1 MTTNRRHGPLVDAE
15 PIRRHVYELMAAG
28 VAYHRIA
35 KAAGVA
41 TSTINHMLYD
51 RHNRARTQHLNHEN
65 ARRILAVQAD
75 QVATGYVDATGSSR
89 RIRALMAI
97 GWPPSHLGHRVGLN
111 PNYVN
116 EVQRTTTT
124 LASTAHAVA
133 VTYNQLWDK
142 NPEHHGVGKQAATRM
157 RNYARTNGWPPPA
170 AWDDDALD
178 DPKRGP
184 ATCTELTLKR
194 GELAAY
200 RREEIEFLDSCGRPE
215 HEIAQRLGVALSTVQ
230 GIVLELRRGERRER
244 KQVAA

>member
-1 MTTNRRHGPLVDAE
+1 MTTSLRRGPLVDAE
-15 PIRRHVYELMAAG
+15 PVRRHVYELMAAG

-35 KAAGVA
+35 KAANVA

-51 RHNRARTQHLNHEN
+51 RRNRARTQRLNHEN

-75 QVATGYVDATGSSR
+75 QVTTGYVNATGSSR
-89 RIRALMAI
+89 RIRALMAT
-97 GWPPSHLGHRVGLN
+97 GWPPYHLGHRIGLN

-116 EVQRTTTT
+116 EIQRADRI

-157 RNYARTNGWPPPA
+157 RNYARTNEWPPPA

-178 DPKRGP
+178 DPTRGP
-184 ATCTELTLKR
+184 EACTEIDLKR
-194 GELAAY
+194 DELAAY

-215 HEIAQRLGVALSTVQ
+215 HEIAQRLGVSLSTVQ
-230 GIVLELRRGERRER
+230 GIVLELRRGERRNR
-244 KQVAA
+244 KQIAA